1 MIIRNIKLEDAEN
14 FLRMLL
20 ELDKETEYMMFEPGE
35 RINDVN
41 IQRSRIKEMLTDR
54 NLLLIAEENN
64 EIVGFISVERGIP
77 RRIKHVGYIVVGIR
91 KDFRKQGIGTRFFE
105 ELEIWARQNNITR
118 LELTVMC
125 NNVVAKKLY
134 EKMGFQIE
142 GIKKNSMLVNGKY
155 VDEFYMAKHT

>member
-20 ELDKETEYMMFEPGE
+20 ELDKETEYMMFEPSE

-142 GIKKNSMLVNGKY
+142 GIKKNSMFVNGKY
-155 VDEFYMAKHT
+155 VDEFYMAKLI

>member
-155 VDEFYMAKHT
+155 VDEFYMAKLI

>member
-20 ELDKETEYMMFEPGE
+20 ELDKETEYMMFEPSE

-142 GIKKNSMLVNGKY
+142 GVKKNSMLVNGKY
-155 VDEFYMAKHT
+155 VDEFYMAKLI

>member
-142 GIKKNSMLVNGKY
+142 GIKKNSMFVNGKY
-155 VDEFYMAKHT
+155 VDEFYMAKHI